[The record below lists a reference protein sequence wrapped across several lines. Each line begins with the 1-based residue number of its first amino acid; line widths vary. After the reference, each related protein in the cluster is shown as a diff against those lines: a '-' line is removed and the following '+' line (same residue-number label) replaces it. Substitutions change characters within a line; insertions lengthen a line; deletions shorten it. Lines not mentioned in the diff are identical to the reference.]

1 MDKEK
6 IFLEYFNKEK
16 LNSEECFKNYKDR
29 KVIFKKEIDGK
40 IYFIKKYVP
49 YGKREKAIAF
59 GLQRDKVKH
68 YEYISKKL
76 DKIGIQHVHSIYSK
90 IKIYSFFKRASILV
104 TEYGGEELGKYSK
117 NYMEHI
123 ELFKKFFDIYIEL
136 AKNGI
141 YCTDYNLG
149 GILINDKGELTLIDL
164 DAYKTKII
172 LTKQYKRKLI
182 TLLRKMYTH
191 SNETQE
197 FEEFCKSEIER
208 VIKELNWKI

>member
-90 IKIYSFFKRASILV
+90 IKIS
-104 TEYGGEELGKYSK
+104 
-117 NYMEHI
+117 
-123 ELFKKFFDIYIEL
+123 LF
-136 AKNGI
+136 
-141 YCTDYNLG
+141 
-149 GILINDKGELTLIDL
+149 
-164 DAYKTKII
+164 
-172 LTKQYKRKLI
+172 
-182 TLLRKMYTH
+182 
-191 SNETQE
+191 
-197 FEEFCKSEIER
+197 
-208 VIKELNWKI
+208 